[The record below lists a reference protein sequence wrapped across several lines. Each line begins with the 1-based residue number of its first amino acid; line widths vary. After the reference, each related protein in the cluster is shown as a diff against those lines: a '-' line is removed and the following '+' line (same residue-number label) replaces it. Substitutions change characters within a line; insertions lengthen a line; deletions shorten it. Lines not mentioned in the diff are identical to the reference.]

1 MAATAPTRYLPI
13 AGGLVAGLAV
23 VALVFSSPAEALESW
38 VRQAGIAA
46 LVPAA
51 NPPLG
56 STARLLLA
64 LVGGGCAAAIV
75 WSALFLLWG
84 TGGLLAP
91 RARRSDEDLPEIRR
105 ADAHPDAPPR
115 RPLNA
120 AELEV
125 PIVPPP
131 PPEERTLPEDLDQP
145 LAAFDPSAIL
155 AVPRE
160 PVRPL
165 APAGSVA
172 STIRIDPPADV
183 ATFPSAE
190 EIERIET
197 FAVTP
202 IRRVAED
209 TAPPMPIAA
218 EPRIDEEAEP
228 PSLDSLLD
236 RLERGTLRRGRS
248 IN

>member
-13 AGGLVAGLAV
+13 AGGLAAGLAV
-23 VALVFSSPAEALESW
+23 LALVFTSPAEALESW
-38 VRQAGIAA
+38 VRQTGIAA

-91 RARRSDEDLPEIRR
+91 RVRRSDEDLPEIRR

-125 PIVPPP
+125 PVVPAP

-165 APAGSVA
+165 SPAGSVG
-172 STIRIDPPADV
+172 STIRMDPPGEV

-202 IRRVAED
+202 IRRVEED
-209 TAPPMPIAA
+209 ASPMPIAA
-218 EPRIDEEAEP
+218 EPRIDDDAEP
-228 PSLDSLLD
+228 PSIDSLLD